1 MPDLA
6 PRRSVP
12 AMGRAAVV
20 RSGHYAPVRD
30 AVAARLRL
38 GPMPFNAAVGAARA
52 VMPHSRPSLTARN
65 VAIVRG
71 RFGRPCIPTGDPAA
85 EDQLVGSLPLTLPL
99 QLPGMTRY
107 LRERTKFFD
116 CALLDAYARGTRQVV
131 IVGAGYDGRSL
142 RYRHPGVT
150 FFEVDHP
157 ATQADKRDRLG
168 WVRADAKDVRFVSV
182 AFGQDLV
189 SEQLA
194 IAGHDTETATH
205 FMSEGVT
212 SYVPRRE
219 LATLVDGVAGR
230 AGPGS
235 SFAIDF
241 VTSGTDKPFIRR
253 LMLRA
258 VRAGTAMLGEKIV
271 TVLDPA
277 AVEELLRS
285 AGWSEVQLQPPAGP
299 FPAVFAVA
307 VGGRRSN
314 RS

>member
-1 MPDLA
+1 MP
-6 PRRSVP
+6 R
-12 AMGRAAVV
+12 
-20 RSGHYAPVRD
+20 
-30 AVAARLRL
+30 
-38 GPMPFNAAVGAARA
+38 
-52 VMPHSRPSLTARN
+52 SRPSLTARN
-65 VAIVRG
+65 VATVRR
-71 RFGRPCIPTGDPAA
+71 RFSRPCIPTGDPAA
-85 EDQLVGSLPLTLPL
+85 EDRLVGSLPLTLPL

-116 CALLDAYARGTRQVV
+116 RALLDAYARGTPQVV

-142 RYRHPGVT
+142 RFRHPGVT

-157 ATQADKRDRLG
+157 ATQADKRERLNCVG
-168 WVRADAKDVRFVSV
+168 ADAKDVKFVSLD
-182 AFGQDLV
+182 FGQDSLT
-189 SEQLA
+189 EQLA
-194 IAGHDTETATH
+194 IAGHDAETATH
-205 FMSEGVT
+205 FMCEGVT

-219 LATLVDGVAGR
+219 LATLVDRIASR

-241 VTSGTDKPFIRR
+241 ATSGTDKPLISRF
-253 LMLRA
+253 MLQA
-258 VRAGTAMLGEKIV
+258 VRAGTAVLGERIV

-299 FPAVFAVA
+299 FPVVFAVA

-314 RS
+314 RSL